1 MNKLEALMLQKGLTQ
16 TELARLA
23 NISQSSLS
31 AIIRGVSK
39 PKQSTK
45 LALANALDVEFAEL
59 EEANANSALDIS
71 RCPRC
76 GSRAVLVWENIAT
89 GSCRI
94 KCGFCGVDTTEQQS
108 RAEAVRVFNSYRNM
122 ERRACDDVRVLSL
135 VELLDSSSADAD
147 DVRPVWFENRG
158 LFITPA
164 LLLYGIDEREKEIVR
179 VQWWNSNGNKSFELS
194 KYGTWWR
201 CWNKR
206 PTEAQSEANEWLFE

>member
-1 MNKLEALMLQKGLTQ
+1 MTKIEELMLQKKLTQ
-16 TELARLA
+16 IELAKLA

-31 AIIRGVSK
+31 SIINGKSK

-45 LALANALDVEFAEL
+45 LALANALGVELAEL
-59 EEANANSALDIS
+59 EEANADSALDIS

-76 GSRAVLVWENIAT
+76 GSHAVLVWENIAT

-94 KCGFCGVDTTEQQS
+94 KCGFCEVDTKEQQS
-108 RAEAVRVFNSYRNM
+108 RAEAVRVLNSYHNV

-135 VELLDSSSADAD
+135 VDLLDSSSADAD

-179 VQWWNSNGNKSFELS
+179 VQWWSSNGNKSFELS

-206 PTEAQSEANEWLFE
+206 PTEAQSEADEWLFE